1 MMNTSKRRKTAT
13 KLMSREKHDE
23 FLSRISKSLYYA
35 KLPVSDR
42 LSFPVTELAAEL
54 FTEVKNG
61 QTLERLDIEEASRI
75 SRNACVSPCCLVL
88 ALLYLERLKD
98 CNPEYLQRVA
108 PSELFLVS
116 LMVASKFLNDEGEE
130 DEVFN
135 TEWALSGHLSISQ
148 MNQLEKDFLQAIDWT
163 VFVNNQDFWERL
175 QKLEKTIA
183 YKEAQKR
190 GWFSYTELT
199 CLMNSMQLLT
209 IAQAVINI
217 SSICLAT
224 YTAGIVTLLG
234 SALVASYLPGTV
246 LSPRQTTNT
255 TDVTRVNLNPIIDIP
270 TTIIEDAP
278 QNVLRTDFMSTLSHS
293 NDSQQNGESI
303 DSNEVANEHWK
314 WWQNSDMIWLPTHSG
329 LEPKETLHTIRDDI
343 EHTNTFIT
351 STNFVLDTTTLI
363 QDADKMDA
371 NWRQILGI
379 DLNLLLHNWRYYAN
393 YVTTITLDYNH

>member
-1 MMNTSKRRKTAT
+1 MTNASKRRKTPT
-13 KLMSREKHDE
+13 KLMSRDNHDE
-23 FLSRISKSLYYA
+23 FLNRISKTLYYA
-35 KLPVSDR
+35 KLPVSDC

-54 FTEVKNG
+54 FTEVKSG

-175 QKLEKTIA
+175 QRLEKTIA

-190 GWFSYTELT
+190 GWFSYTELN

-209 IAQAVINI
+209 IANAVINI

-234 SALVASYLPGTV
+234 SAFVASYLPGTV
-246 LSPRQTTNT
+246 LSPRQTTNS
-255 TDVTRVNLNPIIDIP
+255 TDVTRINLNPIVDMP
-270 TTIIEDAP
+270 STMIEDVP
-278 QNVLRTDFMSTLSHS
+278 EDVLRTDFITTSSHC
-293 NDSQQNGESI
+293 NESQQNCDSI
-303 DSNEVANEHWK
+303 DSNEVVNEHWK
-314 WWQNSDMIWLPTHSG
+314 WWLNSVMIWLPIHSG
-329 LEPKETLHTIRDDI
+329 LEPKETLHTIRNDI
-343 EHTNTFIT
+343 EHANTFIT
-351 STNFVLDTTTLI
+351 STNFVLDTKTLI
-363 QDADKMDA
+363 KDTDKLDV
-371 NWRQILGI
+371 NWKQILGI

-393 YVTTITLDYNH
+393 YVTKITLGYHH